1 MQTSLHRE
9 GWALRAFRSLFH
21 MATLI
26 GLVTLGVCWIAISLY
41 LVDQRNHT
49 TESAEQNGANL
60 ARAFEEQ
67 IARSIKSVDQALLF
81 VRAQFQR
88 EPDTFDLQ
96 TWGQNDYYLR
106 DLAVQLAIINAN
118 GFLRA
123 SNADTSAAAVDLSD
137 REHFRFHVNRP
148 TDDLFIS
155 KPVLGRVTNKWTI
168 QLTRKL
174 RKPDGSFGGVLVAS
188 IDPGYLSKFYESIDV
203 GRGGGIT
210 LIGTDGIIRARG
222 ARSGDDLGKEITSK
236 FLLDLAAQKPAGTYL
251 GAGAVDGVPR
261 LVSYRKVKDFPLIV
275 TVALDPVEIYASF
288 NESRSKLIKTGGV
301 FSAFVF
307 LAIAWASRQKLRLES
322 TQHALIDKSETLGST
337 LANMSQGVI
346 VVDDDGRVVV
356 LNDQALSILEISP
369 EDYIV
374 PFEFSLLSRLGF
386 ERRQE
391 PAGFD
396 PEGTSVSGGVEWVMP
411 GGKIVEVREASLP
424 SGGEIITLTDVTRR
438 RHYQQNLEEALER
451 AETASRARSSFLANM
466 SHEMR
471 TPLNGVISMTDLLT
485 ETHLDGDQQH
495 YVDVAKSSAEHLL
508 QLIDDILDVS
518 KLEADQVKFETLTFD
533 VHAVVNDALEIVAPK
548 AHEKGLTVGAFI
560 APAIPRQLL
569 GDPGRI
575 RQILINLL
583 GNGVK
588 FTASG
593 HVHVEVAAD
602 WSSDHTLVLRFDVE
616 DTGIGIPAEHL
627 PALFRE
633 FSQIDSS
640 ISRRYGGTG
649 LGLSICRKLASRM
662 GGSISIESEVGR
674 GTTFHVILPLLLPDD
689 ASASLTQGGLE
700 DIRVGLISRDSYF
713 IALLSRQI
721 EGVGGQ
727 VEVFKDFT
735 SASKSLS
742 AGIHGSL
749 RPVLIVD
756 LDENSEVLSIPFTQS
771 GPFAI
776 LPISA
781 NRANSFA
788 GVTLDWLLRKP
799 LSQDVLV
806 QQLGD
811 IARGISLR
819 SDSVSLPKVQETAT
833 LSLPFKILV
842 AEDNVTNQFA
852 IRRILEN
859 MGADVTVVSNGK
871 EAVDSVAQVR
881 YDVVL
886 MDMMMPEMDGL
897 SATRAIRQ
905 LPAPA
910 CHVPIV
916 ALTANAFKEDQE
928 AAIASG
934 MDGFTTKPTN
944 RTKLHAAVRDVL
956 RSENSASYNTSLTEG
971 IADDTLDSELLSS
984 FLTEMG
990 EDAKLAIDQ
999 FISDVEERFVRI
1011 RQAGSKAA
1019 VVERD
1024 SHAIK
1029 SAAGMLGLKRLAK
1042 AAAELEKLCK
1052 AEREATVQHEVEALR
1067 KTFDDARVLLANV
1080 A

>member
-1 MQTSLHRE
+1 MQSSLHRE
-9 GWALRAFRSLFH
+9 SWGLRAFRSLFH
-21 MATLI
+21 SATLI
-26 GLVTLGVCWIAISLY
+26 GLVTLGVCWSAIGLY
-41 LVDQRNHT
+41 LIDQRNHT
-49 TESAEQNGANL
+49 TQAAEQNAANL

-67 IARSIKSVDQALLF
+67 IVRSIKSVDQALLF
-81 VRAQFQR
+81 IRTQYQR

-137 REHFRFHVNRP
+137 REHFRFHVDRP
-148 TDDLFIS
+148 ADDLFIS

-174 RKPDGSFGGVLVAS
+174 KKPDGSFGGVLVAS

-210 LIGTDGIIRARG
+210 LVGTDGIIRARG
-222 ARSGDDLGKEITSK
+222 ASTGNDLGKEISSK
-236 FLLDLAAQKPAGTYL
+236 FLLNIAADKPAGTYM
-251 GAGAVDGVPR
+251 GAGAVDGVQR
-261 LVSYRKVKDFPLIV
+261 LVSYRKVKEFPLIV
-275 TVALDPVEIYASF
+275 TVALDPVEVYASF
-288 NESRSKLIKTGGV
+288 AESRAKLIKAGEV
-301 FSAFVF
+301 FTAFVF

-346 VVDDDGRVVV
+346 VVDDAGKVVV

-369 EDYIV
+369 DDYLV
-374 PFEFSLLSRLGF
+374 PFDFSLLSRLGY

-391 PAGFD
+391 PVGFD
-396 PEGTSVSGGVEWVMP
+396 PEGSLVSGGVEWVMP

-438 RHYQQNLEEALER
+438 RQYQQNLEEALER

-533 VHAVVNDALEIVAPK
+533 VHEVLNDALEIVAPK
-548 AHEKGLTVGAFI
+548 AHDKGLTVGAYL
-560 APAIPRQLL
+560 APEIPRALL

-588 FTASG
+588 FTGKG
-593 HVHVEVAAD
+593 HVHVEV
-602 WSSDHTLVLRFDVE
+602 SVEQMSDRDLVLRFDIE

-627 PALFRE
+627 PALFKE

-662 GGSISIESEVGR
+662 GGSISVDSEVGC
-674 GTTFHVILPLLLPDD
+674 GTTFHVHLPLSIPEDAAASSRQDD
-689 ASASLTQGGLE
+689 LQ
-700 DIRVGLISRDSYF
+700 DVRVGILSRDVYF
-713 IALLSRQI
+713 VSLLTRQI
-721 EGVGGQ
+721 ESVGGK
-727 VEVFKDFT
+727 VKAFT
-735 SASKSLS
+735 DYESASRDLS
-742 AGIHGSL
+742 EGNPGTL
-749 RPVLIVD
+749 RPILIVD
-756 LDENSEVLSIPFTQS
+756 LDDNSEVLAIPFTQS
-771 GPFAI
+771 DPFAI

-781 NRANSFA
+781 NRANTFA
-788 GVTLDWLLRKP
+788 GVKFDWLLRKP
-799 LSQDVLV
+799 LAQDILV

-811 IARGISLR
+811 TARRISLR
-819 SDSVSLPKVQETAT
+819 SEPAPSTHTHEHAT
-833 LSLPFKILV
+833 LRLPHKILV
-842 AEDNVTNQFA
+842 AEDNLTNQFA

-859 MGADVTVVSNGK
+859 MGAQVTVVPNGK
-871 EAVDSVAQVR
+871 AAVEGVQLDR

-897 SATRAIRQ
+897 TATRQIRQ
-905 LPAPA
+905 LPAPL
-910 CHVPIV
+910 CEIPII

-928 AAIASG
+928 AAIAAG

-944 RTKLHAAVRDVL
+944 RMKLHSAVQDVL
-956 RSENSASYNTSLTEG
+956 QSGKQATSSHMPEGASS
-971 IADDTLDSELLSS
+971 DDAFDSDLLAS
-984 FLTEMG
+984 FMIEMG
-990 EDAKLAIDQ
+990 EDAQLAIDL
-999 FISDVEERFVRI
+999 FILDVEERFKHI
-1011 RQAGSKAA
+1011 QQAGNKAA

-1042 AAAELEKLCK
+1042 AAADLEKQCK
-1052 AEREATVQHEVEALR
+1052 AEREAEVAREVEALR
-1067 KTFDDARVLLANV
+1067 RTFDDARMLLKKV